1 MQSSLDWKRTWV
13 ATFTAFPV
21 YRHTSERAPGYACWS
36 RCVGVR
42 GRMRRCVFIQDVT
55 GGWRHGQGSNPPP
68 VGKRVP
74 LHRARPFRNLGDLAL
89 AMRAGAG
96 QVQYTKHC
104 SCHCCTRF
112 VAPRIQTPWI
122 WYLDF
127 FLLLLDIWIFLLHGE
142 GRRGRFASRVD
153 EWNCKIK
160 MSESADVAAHLRSLL
175 FPLWSE
181 YRGRRRGDCSKI
193 IWLRGCIFRGRI

>member
-13 ATFTAFPV
+13 AHPRHSPRFPANV

-127 FLLLLDIWIFLLHGE
+127 FFFFLISGSFFFLVAE
-142 GRRGRFASRVD
+142 KRSIRFSRR
-153 EWNCKIK
+153 WMK
-160 MSESADVAAHLRSLL
+160 L
-175 FPLWSE
+175 
-181 YRGRRRGDCSKI
+181 
-193 IWLRGCIFRGRI
+193 

>member
-1 MQSSLDWKRTWV
+1 
-13 ATFTAFPV
+13 
-21 YRHTSERAPGYACWS
+21 
-36 RCVGVR
+36 
-42 GRMRRCVFIQDVT
+42 MRRCVFIQDVT

-127 FLLLLDIWIFLLHGE
+127 SLLLLDIWIFLLPRRGE
-142 GRRGRFASRVD
+142 GRRGQFASRVD
-153 EWNCKIK
+153 EWNCNKNERIGWCRRSFAIVAFSFAKWIK
-160 MSESADVAAHLRSLL
+160 REGKGRL
-175 FPLWSE
+175 FEDYLTKRLYLS
-181 YRGRRRGDCSKI
+181 RKNIVGAVCQV
-193 IWLRGCIFRGRI
+193 CFRWP